1 MRSSDRDMNI
11 DTPTTRR
18 PCFSSCVK
26 PVSRMGSYSSLAYQ
40 SIRKWHQTAMRGG
53 RKACTSKELENN
65 VGTAD
70 EASAKGMCGSPFPI
84 AVNGLRVFRIGF
96 CVKLF

>member
-40 SIRKWHQTAMRGG
+40 SIRKWHPTATKGG
-53 RKACTSKELENN
+53 RKACTLRQSKDNGSSTMALQSPLNLDVRLLSKEITELP
-65 VGTAD
+65 VVSFQFT
-70 EASAKGMCGSPFPI
+70 
-84 AVNGLRVFRIGF
+84 
-96 CVKLF
+96 